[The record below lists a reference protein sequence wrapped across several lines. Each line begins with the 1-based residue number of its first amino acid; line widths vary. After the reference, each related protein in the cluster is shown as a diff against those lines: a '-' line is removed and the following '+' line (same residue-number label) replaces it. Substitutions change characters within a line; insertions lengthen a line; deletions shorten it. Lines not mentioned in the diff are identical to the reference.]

1 MIRAHFRL
9 QLAPSKIWRCR
20 GRKLYVQMILGAL
33 RTKLLW
39 APPGLCYHME
49 GSGVQS
55 HHERDDRR
63 RQPTADLKGP
73 FDRLEASTAASAIPL
88 LHSSPSAAL
97 VAHPALPP
105 PFPITHPRRRIE
117 PIIISLFE
125 KQGLPSS
132 CAFCTYTAF
141 INCPPCLHSLCY
153 SPVQDLSCNRLNP
166 PTFFSFAFAA
176 NEAHTTRRLIR
187 GFPGGPLGF

>member
-1 MIRAHFRL
+1 MLPH
-9 QLAPSKIWRCR
+9 
-20 GRKLYVQMILGAL
+20 G
-33 RTKLLW
+33 
-39 APPGLCYHME
+39 

-55 HHERDDRR
+55 HHKRDDRR

-73 FDRLEASTAASAIPL
+73 FDGLEASTEASAIL
-88 LHSSPSAAL
+88 FSTVSPSAAL
-97 VAHPALPP
+97 VSSTSSLPP

-132 CAFCTYTAF
+132 CAFCTSTAF

-153 SPVQDLSCNRLNP
+153 SPVEGLSCNRLNP

-176 NEAHTTRRLIR
+176 NEAHTTRRLITR
-187 GFPGGPLGF
+187 FSGRATWFLIDPAD